1 MKRGVWILLS
11 ALLMGLLVASL
22 AIGELRLSLSDI
34 WAGLRGTDALAH
46 TVLWNL
52 RLPRA
57 LVAMAVG
64 AALAASGTVMQA
76 LFRNPLASPD
86 LLGVSSGGALGAV
99 LALSLGW
106 GAENL
111 FAVPLCA
118 LFGAFLAVAL
128 VLMLAKRGAG
138 LERLL
143 LCGVALTA
151 LLGAG
156 TSFVL
161 SLNADQF
168 RRASAMVFW
177 LLGGLEDRTWEH
189 VVMAVPGVVLGCLL
203 LLPLARPMDLL
214 ALGEGGAQSLGVDV
228 KRLRWKLISLSTV
241 LAALATSVAGLI
253 GFVGL
258 VVPHLLRLLV
268 GPGHRRLLP
277 LSMLGGASFLLACDL
292 ATRLAPGQL
301 RVGVVSALVGGPF
314 FLWLL
319 RRKP

>member
-1 MKRGVWILLS
+1 MRRGAWLLLT
-11 ALLMGLLVASL
+11 ALLLGLLLVSL
-22 AIGELRLSLSDI
+22 AFGELRLSPMQILE
-34 WAGLRGTDALAH
+34 GLRGRDGLAH

-57 LVAMAVG
+57 IVAISAG

-86 LLGVSSGGALGAV
+86 LLGVSSGSALGAV
-99 LALSLGW
+99 LALAAGW
-106 GAENL
+106 GAKSL
-111 FAVPLCA
+111 FAVPICA
-118 LFGAFLAVAL
+118 LVGAFLAVAL
-128 VLMLAKRGAG
+128 VLMLAKQGAG
-138 LERLL
+138 VERLL

-161 SLNADQF
+161 SLSADQF
-168 RRASAMVFW
+168 DRASSMVFW

-189 VVMAVPGVVLGCLL
+189 VAMAAPGVLVGCLL
-203 LLPLARPMDLL
+203 LLPLGRPMDLL

-228 KRLRWKLISLSTV
+228 RRLRWKLIVLSTV
-241 LAALATSVAGLI
+241 LTALVTAVAGLI

-268 GPGHRRLLP
+268 GPGHKRLLP

-292 ATRLAPGQL
+292 VTRLAPGQL

>member
-1 MKRGVWILLS
+1 VRRGAWLLLT
-11 ALLMGLLVASL
+11 ALLLGLLLASL
-22 AIGELRLSLSDI
+22 AFGELRLSPAQI
-34 WAGLRGTDALAH
+34 WEGLRGRDELAH

-57 LVAMAVG
+57 IVAISVG

-99 LALSLGW
+99 LALAAGW
-106 GAENL
+106 GAKSL

-118 LFGAFLAVAL
+118 LLGAFLAVAL
-128 VLMLAKRGAG
+128 VLMLAKQGAG
-138 LERLL
+138 VERLL

-161 SLNADQF
+161 SLSAEQF
-168 RRASAMVFW
+168 DRASSMVFW

-189 VVMAVPGVVLGCLL
+189 VAMAAPGVLIGCLL
-203 LLPLARPMDLL
+203 LLPLGRPMDLL

-228 KRLRWKLISLSTV
+228 KRLRWKLIALSTT
-241 LAALATSVAGLI
+241 LTALVTAVAGLI

-268 GPGHRRLLP
+268 GPGHKRLLP

-292 ATRLAPGQL
+292 VTRLAPGQL

>member
-1 MKRGVWILLS
+1 MRRGAWLLLT
-11 ALLMGLLVASL
+11 ALLLGLLLASL
-22 AIGELRLSLSDI
+22 AFGELRLSPAQI
-34 WAGLRGTDALAH
+34 WEGLRGRDELAH

-57 LVAMAVG
+57 IVAVSVG

-99 LALSLGW
+99 CALGLGW
-106 GAENL
+106 GAQSL

-118 LFGAFLAVAL
+118 LLGAFLAVAL
-128 VLMLAKRGAG
+128 VLMLAKQGAG
-138 LERLL
+138 VERLL

-161 SLNADQF
+161 SISVQQF
-168 RRASAMVFW
+168 DRASSMVFW

-189 VVMAVPGVVLGCLL
+189 VAMAGPGVLIGCLL
-203 LLPLARPMDLL
+203 LLPLGRPMDLL

-228 KRLRWKLISLSTV
+228 KRLRWKLIVLST
-241 LAALATSVAGLI
+241 LLTALATAVAGLI

-277 LSMLGGASFLLACDL
+277 LSMLGGASFLLVCDL
-292 ATRLAPGQL
+292 VTRLAPGQL

>member
-1 MKRGVWILLS
+1 MKRGVWLLMV
-11 ALLMGLLVASL
+11 ALLAGLLLVSL
-22 AIGELRLSLSDI
+22 AFGELRLSPADI
-34 WAGLRGTDALAH
+34 WNGLRGQDQLAH

-57 LVAMAVG
+57 LVTLAVG
-64 AALAASGTVMQA
+64 AGLAASGTVMQA

-106 GAENL
+106 GASNL

-118 LFGAFLAVAL
+118 LVGAFFAVLL
-128 VLMLAKRGAG
+128 VLALAKQGAG
-138 LERLL
+138 VERLL

-168 RRASAMVFW
+168 GRVGSMIFW

-189 VVMAVPGVVLGCLL
+189 VVMAGPGILLGCILL
-203 LLPLARPMDLL
+203 VPLARPMDLL

-228 KRLRWKLISLSTV
+228 KRLRWKLV
-241 LAALATSVAGLI
+241 ALATVLTALATAVAGLI

-268 GPGHRRLLP
+268 GPGHKRLLP
-277 LSMLGGASFLLACDL
+277 LSMLGGACFLLACDL
-292 ATRLAPGQL
+292 LTRLAPGQL
-301 RVGVVSALVGGPF
+301 RVGVVSAMVGGPF

>member
-1 MKRGVWILLS
+1 MKRGVWLLMV
-11 ALLMGLLVASL
+11 ALLAGLLLVSL
-22 AIGELRLSLSDI
+22 AFGELRLSPADI
-34 WAGLRGTDALAH
+34 WNGLRGQDQLAH

-57 LVAMAVG
+57 LVTLAVG
-64 AALAASGTVMQA
+64 AGLAASGTVMQA

-106 GAENL
+106 GASNL

-118 LFGAFLAVAL
+118 LVGAFFAVLL
-128 VLMLAKRGAG
+128 VLALAKQGAG
-138 LERLL
+138 VERLL

-168 RRASAMVFW
+168 GRVGSMIFW

-189 VVMAVPGVVLGCLL
+189 VVMAGPGILL
-203 LLPLARPMDLL
+203 SCILLVPLARPMDLL

-228 KRLRWKLISLSTV
+228 KRLRWKLV
-241 LAALATSVAGLI
+241 ALATVLTALATAVAGLI

-258 VVPHLLRLLV
+258 IVPHLLRLLV
-268 GPGHRRLLP
+268 GPGHKRLLP

-292 ATRLAPGQL
+292 LTRLAPGQL

>member
-1 MKRGVWILLS
+1 MKRGVWLLMV
-11 ALLMGLLVASL
+11 ALLAGLLLVSL
-22 AIGELRLSLSDI
+22 AFGELRLSPADI
-34 WAGLRGTDALAH
+34 WNGLRGQDQLAH

-57 LVAMAVG
+57 LVTLAVG
-64 AALAASGTVMQA
+64 AGLAASGTVMQA

-106 GAENL
+106 GASNL

-118 LFGAFLAVAL
+118 LFGAFFAVLL
-128 VLMLAKRGAG
+128 VLALAKQGAG
-138 LERLL
+138 VERLL

-168 RRASAMVFW
+168 GRVGSMIFW

-189 VVMAVPGVVLGCLL
+189 VVMAGPGILLGCILL
-203 LLPLARPMDLL
+203 VPLARPMDLL

-228 KRLRWKLISLSTV
+228 KRLRWKLV
-241 LAALATSVAGLI
+241 ALATVLTALATAVAGLI

-258 VVPHLLRLLV
+258 IVPHLLRLLV
-268 GPGHRRLLP
+268 GPGHKRLLP

-292 ATRLAPGQL
+292 LTRLAPGQL

>member
-1 MKRGVWILLS
+1 MRRGAWLLLT
-11 ALLMGLLVASL
+11 ALLLGLVLASL
-22 AIGELRLSLSDI
+22 AFGEVRLSLSDI
-34 WAGLRGTDALAH
+34 WAGLRNQDPLAH
-46 TVLWNL
+46 TILWNL

-57 LVAMAVG
+57 LVAIAVG
-64 AALAASGTVMQA
+64 AGLAASGAVMQA

-99 LALSLGW
+99 LALAAGW
-106 GAENL
+106 GAKSL

-118 LFGAFLAVAL
+118 LLGAFLAIGL
-128 VLMLAKRGAG
+128 VLALAKRTPGM
-138 LERLL
+138 ERML

-161 SLNADQF
+161 SLSADEF
-168 RRASAMVFW
+168 NRASAMVFW
-177 LLGGLEDRTWEH
+177 LLGGLEDRVWEH
-189 VVMAVPGVVLGCLL
+189 VAMAVPGILLGCLL
-203 LLPLARPMDLL
+203 LLPLGRPMDLL

-228 KRLRWKLISLSTV
+228 RRLRWKLIVLSTV
-241 LAALATSVAGLI
+241 LTALATAVAGLI

-258 VVPHLLRLLV
+258 VVPHLLRLMV

-292 ATRLAPGQL
+292 LTRFAPGQL
-301 RVGVVSALVGGPF
+301 RVGVVSAIAGGPF

-319 RRKP
+319 RRRP